1 MSFAAAAFAEN
12 NCVTLTPTWCALQKT
27 LVMQQV

>member
-12 NCVTLTPTWCALQKT
+12 NYVTHIQTWCALQKT
-27 LVMQQV
+27 LAMQQV